1 MDDKN
6 NFSQGSSM
14 LISGVLVGDL
24 VILNALLFAMWHYF
38 GNVAY
43 GLPLKTFVTS
53 SIVYLMCTGRNGVVL
68 YKRKV
73 SNHNI
78 VMRVLQNVTTFGV
91 VTTCCYGLEASP
103 CCLCWAWVSI
113 WLHLS

>member
-1 MDDKN
+1 
-6 NFSQGSSM
+6 M
-14 LISGVLVGDL
+14 LVSGVLVGDL

-43 GLPLKTFVTS
+43 GFLLKTFVTS

-91 VTTCCYGLEASP
+91 VNYLLLWLGGFTMLSMLGMGLYLVTLVIVRE
-103 CCLCWAWVSI
+103 CR
-113 WLHLS
+113 